1 MILWEARV
9 YKKLLK
15 SGFLSIEMAA
25 DVYAWGMSEG
35 NDYPQSSVH
44 M

>member
-15 SGFLSIEMAA
+15 SGLSIEMAA

-35 NDYPQSSVH
+35 NDYPEFSTHVK
-44 M
+44 